1 MTAPSLTG
9 FAATINFA
17 ENTVNATPQLLDSDV
32 TFTDVEGDFNGGSL
46 SLSGLLAED
55 TASVRNEGAG
65 VGEIGLSGADVT
77 YGGVTIGT
85 LAGGAGA
92 TLTITFNAAATS
104 ASIDALIQNL
114 TYANSS
120 ETPTANRDLLL
131 NVVDASGAD
140 LGAIPG
146 TPSFAALT
154 GAANPFNGID
164 VGRFSAPSFADLD
177 GDGDLDMVVGGEFD
191 TLTVYDNND
200 ADIGFTQ
207 LIGATNPLSNI
218 VVGAGGAP
226 SFVDLDGDGDL
237 DLVVGVSDGTLH
249 VYDNNDANTGFTELT
264 GAANPFDGIDVGSD
278 AAPSFVDLDGDDDL
292 DLVVGA
298 SDGTLHL
305 YDNNDADA
313 GFTELTGAANPF
325 DGIDVGS
332 DAAPSFVDLD
342 ADGDLDL
349 VVGMRNGEFVTYD
362 NNDANA
368 GFTELFFSS
377 SNPFDGIDLG
387 SYSAPSFVDLDG
399 DGDLDLVSGERDGA
413 LFSFENTTPRGQE
426 ISVTVTAESDAPTLT
441 GFAPTTTFAEN
452 TVNAGA
458 QLLDTDVTFS
468 DPNGD
473 LDGGTL
479 SVTGLLAE
487 DTVSVRDEGTGV
499 GEIGLSGA
507 DVTYGGV
514 SMGTLAGGVAGV
526 DLTITFNTT
535 ATSASIDALIQ
546 NLTYA
551 NSSDTPTA
559 TRDLVLNVTDAAGGD
574 IPARSFVALT
584 GAANP
589 FDGIDVGSN
598 STPSSV
604 DIDGDGDLDLV
615 VGEND
620 GTLHLFDNNDGDT
633 GFTELTGAA
642 NPFDSIDVGSYSAP
656 SFVDLDGD
664 GDLDLVVGASDGKL
678 NVYDNNDADA
688 GFTELTDAVNPFDG
702 IDVGSA
708 AAPSFVDLDDDGDLD
723 LVVGAS
729 DGTLHLYDNNDG
741 DTGFTELTGAAN
753 PFDGIDVG
761 SDATPSFGDLDRD
774 GDLDLVVGDSSG
786 TFRVYDNNDGDT
798 GFTQLTGEANP
809 FDNVD
814 VGLQSTPTS
823 LIDLDDDGDLDLVSG
838 GVFGRLFSFE
848 NTTPLEPRIT
858 VTVTAENDAPT
869 LTGFASSI
877 TIAENTVNATP
888 QLLDS
893 DVTFADAEGNFDGG
907 SLSLTG
913 VLAEDTVSLRN
924 QGTGV
929 GEIGLN
935 GANVTYGGVT
945 IGTLAGGAGAALAI
959 TFNAAAT
966 SASVD
971 ALIQN
976 LTYANSSDT
985 PTASRDLVLNVIDA
999 ASDDLGIAPGTPSF
1013 VALTGGANPLNG
1025 IDAGSYSAPSFVDL
1039 DGDGDL
1045 DLVVGTND
1053 GIVKVYD
1060 NNDADAGFTE
1070 LTGAANV
1077 LGGIVVGTRSAPSF
1091 VDLDD
1096 DGDLDVV
1103 VGNSDG
1109 TLNVFDN
1116 NDADAGFTELTGAA
1130 NVLAGIDVGYRSTPS
1145 FVDLDGDGDLDL
1157 VVGDDLGTFKSFD
1170 NNDADTGF
1178 TALTGAANPF
1188 DGIDVGLY
1196 AAPTFVDLDGD
1207 GDLDLVSGASDG
1219 TLRVFDNNDGDTGF
1233 TELTGVANPWN
1244 GVVFNNNTTPSF
1256 VDLDGDGDLD
1266 LVSGASDGTFATFE
1280 NSALRGN
1287 VITVTVLP
1295 TNDAPILTG
1304 FAPSVSFAENTVN
1317 TTPQLL
1323 DVDVI
1328 FTDGEGDFD
1337 GGSLSLSGLL
1347 AQDTAS
1353 VRNEGVGAGE
1363 IGLSGANVTYSGV
1376 TIGTL
1381 AGGAGTTLS
1390 ITFNA
1395 AATSASIDA
1404 LIQNLTYANSSDT
1417 PTANHDLLLNVVDA
1431 SGDDLGALPGTP
1443 SFAALTGAANPFNG
1457 IDVGYRSAPSF
1468 VDLDG
1473 DGDLDAVFASSD
1485 GTLRTYDSNNADS
1498 GFTELTG
1505 AANPLDGINGGIV
1518 SAPSFADLDGD
1529 GDLDLIIGS
1538 YDGTLRVFD
1547 NNDADAGFSQLTGA
1561 ANPLDGIDV
1570 GNDSAPTFVD
1580 LDGDGDLDLVVGGFF
1595 GALQLFDNND
1605 ADDGFTELTGAANP
1619 FDSFAVGTNSTP
1631 TFVDLDGDGDLDLV
1645 VGEYFGTLKVFDNN
1659 DADDGFTALTGAAN
1673 PFDGIDV
1680 GSNSAPSFVDLDG
1693 DGDLDLVVGEYT
1705 GTVVSFENTT
1715 PRGQVIAVTVTAEND
1730 APTLTGLPTLITV
1743 NEALA
1748 DDVDLSGITLADPDE
1763 DQITV
1768 TISATSGQLD
1778 AVSSGGVL
1786 VQSSGSDTLV
1796 MSGTALALNA
1806 FLQDVSAV
1814 QFTGPQDVFG
1824 TAAATL
1830 TISTTD
1836 LLSSAIIQGT
1846 VQVDITDVVTQP
1858 GTSGNDTLNGSS
1870 SADILIGDAGND
1882 ILNGGADAD
1891 TLSGGT
1897 GIDWLQY
1904 AASSAGIS
1912 VDLNVVAGF
1921 QSASGGD
1928 ATGDVISGFENVSG
1942 SIHAD
1947 TLTGNDQSNYLIGRA
1962 GNDVLAGGDG
1972 NDVLRGGTDADTL
1985 SGGDGI
1991 DWVQYI
1997 DSFAGVT
2004 VDLNGVAG
2012 FQLATGGDATGDV
2025 ISGFERVSGSNHA
2038 DALTGNDEDNILLGR
2053 AGNDVLTGGAGSD
2066 ILNGGAGND
2075 ILNGGAGAD
2084 TLTGASGIDWAK
2096 YNGSSAGVMIDLSV
2110 IAGFQSASGGD
2121 AAGDV
2126 ISGFENVSGS
2136 ASADTLTGNNG
2147 NNYLIGRAGND
2158 VLTGG
2163 DGNDILRGGT
2173 DADTL
2178 AGGNGIDWVQYID
2191 SSAGVTVD
2199 LNSIAGFQSA
2209 SGADATG
2216 DVISGFERVGGS
2228 NHADTLTGNDEDN
2241 YLIGRAGSDVLMGGG
2256 GNDVLHGGTGA
2267 DTFIFNSDDGSDQIN
2282 GGGDSDTVLF
2292 TGFDSTDFTI
2302 VDLAGSNWT
2311 VTEIATGDFD
2321 TLTSIEVLAFDDL
2334 MLSV

>member
-55 TASVRNEGAG
+55 TASVRNEGVGA
-65 VGEIGLSGADVT
+65 GEIGLSGANVT
-77 YGGVTIGT
+77 YSGVTIGT
-85 LAGGAGA
+85 LAGGAGT

-146 TPSFAALT
+146 TPSFVALT

-207 LIGATNPLSNI
+207 LTGATNPLSSI

-249 VYDNNDANTGFTELT
+249 LYDNNDADTGFTELT
-264 GAANPFDGIDVGSD
+264 GAANPFDGIDVGSVS
-278 AAPSFVDLDGDDDL
+278 APSFVDLDGDGDL

-298 SDGTLHL
+298 SDGTFHL

-458 QLLDTDVTFS
+458 QLLDSDVTFS

-473 LDGGTL
+473 LDGGAL

-514 SMGTLAGGVAGV
+514 AMGTLAGGVAGA
-526 DLTITFNTT
+526 DLTITFN
-535 ATSASIDALIQ
+535 S
-546 NLTYA
+546 
-551 NSSDTPTA
+551 
-559 TRDLVLNVTDAAGGD
+559 
-574 IPARSFVALT
+574 
-584 GAANP
+584 
-589 FDGIDVGSN
+589 
-598 STPSSV
+598 
-604 DIDGDGDLDLV
+604 
-615 VGEND
+615 
-620 GTLHLFDNNDGDT
+620 
-633 GFTELTGAA
+633 
-642 NPFDSIDVGSYSAP
+642 
-656 SFVDLDGD
+656 
-664 GDLDLVVGASDGKL
+664 
-678 NVYDNNDADA
+678 
-688 GFTELTDAVNPFDG
+688 
-702 IDVGSA
+702 
-708 AAPSFVDLDDDGDLD
+708 
-723 LVVGAS
+723 
-729 DGTLHLYDNNDG
+729 
-741 DTGFTELTGAAN
+741 
-753 PFDGIDVG
+753 
-761 SDATPSFGDLDRD
+761 
-774 GDLDLVVGDSSG
+774 
-786 TFRVYDNNDGDT
+786 
-798 GFTQLTGEANP
+798 
-809 FDNVD
+809 
-814 VGLQSTPTS
+814 
-823 LIDLDDDGDLDLVSG
+823 
-838 GVFGRLFSFE
+838 
-848 NTTPLEPRIT
+848 
-858 VTVTAENDAPT
+858 
-869 LTGFASSI
+869 
-877 TIAENTVNATP
+877 
-888 QLLDS
+888 
-893 DVTFADAEGNFDGG
+893 
-907 SLSLTG
+907 
-913 VLAEDTVSLRN
+913 
-924 QGTGV
+924 
-929 GEIGLN
+929 
-935 GANVTYGGVT
+935 
-945 IGTLAGGAGAALAI
+945 
-959 TFNAAAT
+959 AAT
-966 SASVD
+966 SDSVD

-985 PTASRDLVLNVIDA
+985 PTASRDLVLNVMDA
-999 ASDDLGIAPGTPSF
+999 AGDDLGIAPGTPSF
-1013 VALTGGANPLNG
+1013 AALTGGANPLNG

-1077 LGGIVVGTRSAPSF
+1077 LGGIDVGTRSAPSF
-1091 VDLDD
+1091 FDLDG

-1116 NDADAGFTELTGAA
+1116 NDADAGFAALTEGA
-1130 NVLAGIDVGYRSTPS
+1130 NPLNGIDAGSYSTPS

-1188 DGIDVGLY
+1188 DGIDVGRY

-1207 GDLDLVSGASDG
+1207 GDLDLVAGEFHG

-1233 TELTGVANPWN
+1233 TELTGAANPWN
-1244 GVVFNNNTTPSF
+1244 GVVFDNNTTPSF
-1256 VDLDGDGDLD
+1256 VDLDDDGDLD
-1266 LVSGASDGTFATFE
+1266 LVSGASDGTFATYE
-1280 NSALRGN
+1280 NTALRGN
-1287 VITVTVLP
+1287 VITVTVTP
-1295 TNDAPILTG
+1295 TNDAPTLTG
-1304 FAPSVSFAENTVN
+1304 FAPTITFDENTVN
-1317 TTPQLL
+1317 ATPQLL
-1323 DVDVI
+1323 DSDVT
-1328 FTDGEGDFD
+1328 FADAEGNFD
-1337 GGSLSLSGLL
+1337 GGSLSLTGVL
-1347 AQDTAS
+1347 AEDTVS
-1353 VRNEGVGAGE
+1353 LRNQGTGVGE
-1363 IGLSGANVTYSGV
+1363 IGLNGAIVTYGGV

-1381 AGGAGTTLS
+1381 AGGAGAALE

-1395 AATSASIDA
+1395 ASTSASVDA

-1417 PTANHDLLLNVVDA
+1417 PTASRDLVLNVLDA
-1431 SGDDLGALPGTP
+1431 SGADLGAIPGPP
-1443 SFAALTGAANPFNG
+1443 SFAALTEAANPFNG

-1485 GTLRTYDSNNADS
+1485 GSLRTYDSNNADS
-1498 GFTELTG
+1498 GFTELTD

-1619 FDSFAVGTNSTP
+1619 FDSIAVGTNSTP

-1645 VGEYFGTLKVFDNN
+1645 VGEYFGTLNVFDNN
-1659 DADDGFTALTGAAN
+1659 DADDGFTELTGAAN

-1730 APTLTGLPTLITV
+1730 APTLTGLPTLVTV

-1748 DDVDLSGITLADPDE
+1748 DDVDLSGITLADADE

-1768 TISATSGQLD
+1768 TISTTSGQLD

-1858 GTSGNDTLNGSS
+1858 GTSGNDTLNGGS

-1904 AASSAGIS
+1904 AASSAGIT

-1947 TLTGNDQSNYLIGRA
+1947 TLSGNDQNNYLIGRA

-1997 DSFAGVT
+1997 DSSTGVT

-2012 FQLATGGDATGDV
+2012 FQSATGGDATGDV

-2084 TLTGASGIDWAK
+2084 TLTGTSGIDWAQ

-2199 LNSIAGFQSA
+2199 LNSVAGFQSA

-2282 GGGDSDTVLF
+2282 GDGDSDTVLF
-2292 TGFDSTDFTI
+2292 TGFNSTDFTI

-2311 VTEIATGDFD
+2311 VTEIATGDVD

-2334 MLSV
+2334 TLSV